1 MLLEVRGPEPPFLCE
16 VRADWTVEAAHA
28 HVAALH
34 ALRRRL
40 AAAAGTT
47 TAEPPPAKRPRPP
60 EADSAAALLAPDGVR
75 RKVVLTRAALEA
87 ALEAAG
93 APSWR
98 EAPLPT
104 APTAADALD
113 SLFFGGRLL
122 DFDRKLSEYVG
133 ANEKSKVTVH
143 LRAADG
149 GAGGAENGAASASAD
164 GASASASGAPSAA
177 DAAISLSAYFRRTAG
192 GAAPAPAAAADEAG
206 ADDGEEDEEALLRP
220 EQLERLSA
228 NDDVRR
234 ALCDARLEALLREID
249 SCPSRER
256 ALRRLEEA
264 LADPDFEA
272 FTELVLRAVGY
283 ERDGGGEA
291 PARRRAR
298 LAAEAAA
305 LAAAE
310 EDQLEGD
317 ESGEDDGGG

>member
-87 ALEAAG
+87 ALASASEAG
-93 APSWR
+93 APPASA
-98 EAPLPT
+98 ENS
-104 APTAADALD
+104 LD

-122 DFDRKLSEYVG
+122 DFERKLSEYVG

-164 GASASASGAPSAA
+164 GASASAGGAPSAA

-192 GAAPAPAAAADEAG
+192 GAAPAPAATADEAG
-206 ADDGEEDEEALLRP
+206 AEDGEEDEEALLRP
-220 EQLERLSA
+220 DQLERLSA
-228 NDDVRR
+228 NDEVRR

-272 FTELVLRAVGY
+272 FTELVLKAVGY

>member
-87 ALEAAG
+87 ALVSATEAG
-93 APSWR
+93 AP
-98 EAPLPT
+98 PP
-104 APTAADALD
+104 AAAAAESLD

-122 DFDRKLSEYVG
+122 DFERKLSEYVG

-149 GAGGAENGAASASAD
+149 GAGGAEGGAASASAD
-164 GASASASGAPSAA
+164 GASASAGGAPSAA

-192 GAAPAPAAAADEAG
+192 GAAAAPAAAADEAG

-220 EQLERLSA
+220 DQLERLSA
-228 NDDVRR
+228 NDEVRR

-317 ESGEDDGGG
+317 ESGEDDG